1 MPCDGLREAWRVNRP
16 GQSILGPQ
24 RNVTGVQASSRFNEL
39 GQTAGHCVYH
49 ASGLAGVGVP
59 AGIDRWMLRH
69 ARYQCAVD
77 LKIVPEPEVR
87 SKSSPRSGNQRP
99 LKRPDKRAFTRA
111 LQSTHTASG
120 PAPGSRCTSH
130 LGVLRRR
137 SACDEP
143 NVEWASPLAVPLAV
157 IVHELFSVAE
167 EWGLVLPRCATRRRT
182 HLVRST
188 QLHAPSHRQA

>member
-143 NVEWASPLAVPLAV
+143 NVEWASPLAVRQL
-157 IVHELFSVAE
+157 
-167 EWGLVLPRCATRRRT
+167 GRRT
-182 HLVRST
+182 VDRHDLTCMSKSGRSVLADLPGCNHIAGNLVE
-188 QLHAPSHRQA
+188 QPPAL